1 MAQVGRPK
9 AFDSPEQ
16 LMDWFN
22 RYKAWVEE
30 NPIRVHDYVGKDAD
44 EVYRIRQRPLTVE
57 GFENF
62 LFEHKVIADMGDYFK
77 NRDGRYEEFSPI
89 CSHIKKAIRQDQ
101 IEGGMAGIYNPS
113 ITQRLNALTEKVE
126 QQVTQ
131 TSKIVYEPT
140 PGNDPIKES

>member
-1 MAQVGRPK
+1 MERGRPK
-9 AFDSPEQ
+9 AFESPEE
-16 LMDWFN
+16 LMEWFN
-22 RYKAWVEE
+22 KYKAWVED

-44 EVYRIRQRPLTVE
+44 EVYRIKQRPLTVE

-62 LFEHKVIADMGDYFK
+62 LFENKVIADMGDYFK
-77 NRDGRYEEFSPI
+77 NKDNRYEDFAPI

-131 TSKIVYEPT
+131 TSKIVYEST